1 MDEDIKKMEELLKRV
16 EKPEISSMRRGLLRT
31 NLMEELD
38 RGKEGLVSRSL
49 TAVRGYVKQSS
60 NLISLSVSQKVL
72 LKERVFAAIKGG
84 ECKRG
89 FFVRYSLLVKRMTSG
104 ALAASMVLGMVSLA
118 AVDVNVAFADSIT
131 QVEFVFGEVEV
142 VRGEESIS
150 AFDGMELLEGDEVK
164 TSENSFA
171 SITFLDDSVLRMAGN
186 TGLNINT
193 LYEGLDN
200 NEETYVEVE
209 VVTGSVWSRVLN
221 LFGEDSAFVV
231 KVGDFLAKAQ
241 KAAFNV
247 TKDEVET
254 ALEVYHHM
262 LDIETSTEE
271 TKVKSGEKVVSDS
284 VSKPRVTKME
294 GGLVQDQWVQDNLED
309 DKVYVAKVNEK
320 KKEDREDIA
329 QSGLHPFKSLKTG
342 VQKLITFD
350 DISQQKLEFQAV
362 QRDFV
367 EVEVAL
373 ESGEMTAEEVKGV
386 LDSFVEEVDRFKMLV
401 ANVRENGDDEYADEL
416 KLYLDTELVKYKKDL
431 ASILPDS
438 PLYAAKEVVMVAEV
452 AAAEDGMEEVIV
464 KSSQAVEK
472 VSEAAD
478 LTEAGED
485 ELAAEAI
492 ENSAEAIVD
501 TKKDLDN
508 LSKEDKEEVL
518 QVFED
523 METEVSDVVSTM
535 VDFDETVVEGG
546 FVEVVEVLPEPEVQS
561 HRVSDYGVQV
571 VDTKDGEKPL
581 DPLLNLDLN

>member
-118 AVDVNVAFADSIT
+118 AVDVNVAFADSVT
-131 QVEFVFGEVEV
+131 QIEFAFGEVEV

-431 ASILPDS
+431 ASVLPDS